1 MRVHSLFLL
10 VLLFVSIWCECLAQ
24 RGIPTSRSG
33 SGFTL
38 FGDVEISGADRKDA
52 KPVTF
57 DLLLYTRSGALLD
70 RQRVGSKGRYRFLN
84 VPAGD
89 YELVFELENSEVA
102 RMQIRLVGIPTDYRQ
117 DVAFEWRPGAANNK
131 PAKSTV
137 ISAEEIYQRKPANQ
151 ARFEKAEAA
160 IDGKDHERALAL
172 LQELVADD
180 PLDFQAW
187 AELGTVYVLKKNLA
201 VAEKSYLHSAEVRP
215 TFFLA
220 LLNLGRVRLMQ
231 TNYPNAI
238 TALEQALAVR
248 PKSPE
253 VNYYLGEAYLQI
265 KKGSVAVGYLNEAIN
280 LDPIGMADAHL
291 RLATLYNAAGL
302 KDRAALEY
310 EQFLKKVPNYKD
322 KEKLQAYISTNKKP

>member
-1 MRVHSLFLL
+1 M
-10 VLLFVSIWCECLAQ
+10 LLFVSIWCECLAQ

-38 FGDVEISGADRKDA
+38 FGDVEISGTDSKDA

-117 DVAFEWRPGAANNK
+117 DVAFEWRPGAAHNK
-131 PAKSTV
+131 PAKSAV
-137 ISAEEIYQRKPANQ
+137 ISVEEVYQRKPTNQ
-151 ARFEKAEAA
+151 SRFEKAEAA
-160 IDGKDHERALAL
+160 IDSKDHEKALAL

-180 PLDFQAW
+180 PQDFQAW

-201 VAEKSYLHSAEVRP
+201 EAEKSYLHSVDVRP

-220 LLNLGRVRLMQ
+220 LLNLGRVNLMQ

-238 TALEQALAVR
+238 TALEQALAIR

-265 KKGSVAVGYLNEAIN
+265 KKGSIAVGYLNEAIN